1 MRASELLIPTLRET
15 PANAEVASH
24 QLLLR
29 AGFIRQLGSGLFTW
43 LALGVRVLRKIEAIV
58 REELTARD
66 AQEVLMPVVQ
76 PAEFWQESGRWYEMG
91 DDLLRMVDR
100 HERDYCFSPTHEE
113 VMTDLFRNNISSYRQ
128 LPCNLFQFTT
138 KFRDEIRPRFGVLRA
153 REFIMKDGYSFH
165 IDEESFEITYR
176 KMHDAYTA
184 ILDRI
189 GLDFRAV
196 DADAGLIGD
205 GESHEFHVLAQS
217 GEDELA
223 FSPASDFAANVEK
236 AEAITTE
243 ERQPPSKVLTKVAT
257 PDVNTIDE
265 VAAHLSVSPANTVKT
280 LIVKGEDELVA
291 LVVRGDHELNEFKA
305 AHLDG
310 VLKPLQMGTQEE
322 IHDAVGCLPGS
333 IGPIGLKLTTYV
345 DRAAAQLNDFVCG
358 ANDNGFHFVGAN
370 WIRDT
375 AVENIV
381 DIRKVVEGDPAP
393 DGSGPLAIRRGI
405 EVGHIFKLGTKYS
418 TSMNATVLDPDGKEV
433 APMMGCY
440 GFGVTRLVAA
450 IVEQQHDDAGILWPD
465 AVAPFDVHIL
475 ALGMDRSE
483 SVASA
488 ANDLYADLQS
498 DGLEVLLDDRDVR
511 PGVKFGDA
519 DLIGIPNR
527 VTIGERGLKRGV
539 VEYAYQRGETLEL
552 KPAEIATAINNSRS

>member
-165 IDEESFEITYR
+165 IDEESFEITYL

-223 FSPASDFAANVEK
+223 ISPTSDFAANVEK
-236 AEAITTE
+236 AEAITKE
-243 ERQPPSKVLTKVAT
+243 ERQPPSQVLTKVAT

-280 LIVKGEDELVA
+280 LIVKGEDGLIA

-310 VLKPLQMGTQEE
+310 VLKPLEMGTQEE

-358 ANDNGFHFVGAN
+358 ANENGFHFVGAN

-375 AVENIV
+375 AVQNIV

-475 ALGMDRSE
+475 ALGMDRNE

-488 ANDLYADLQS
+488 ANALYANLLS

-539 VEYAYQRGETLEL
+539 VEYAYQRGETLDLE
-552 KPAEIATAINNSRS
+552 PDEIATAINNSRS